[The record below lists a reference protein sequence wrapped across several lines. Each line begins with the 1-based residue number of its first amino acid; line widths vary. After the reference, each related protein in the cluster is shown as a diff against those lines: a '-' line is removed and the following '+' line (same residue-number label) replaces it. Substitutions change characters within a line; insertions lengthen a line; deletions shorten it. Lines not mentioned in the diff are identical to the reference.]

1 MTPLYVYALT
11 DSPVETWVEDGRRFE
26 SVPLEGIFALCER
39 RPASPPISEAELQRQ
54 HAIVMRIAETAPA
67 VLPARFGS
75 LVDETELVAIV
86 RQRAETFREA
96 LELVRGNAQMT
107 VRIAKRSPALPP
119 SQTLRRT
126 RRSLGGGGQGCPPA
140 AASGRAYL
148 EQRLKAVS
156 RAFPARIDA
165 SLEAVRRFV
174 LDERRKVSDAG
185 MVTVYQLVR
194 RGDVDGYKKRLV
206 RVPDMLVT
214 GPWPPFAF
222 VPELWSQRPERSKNE

>member
-11 DSPVETWVEDGRRFE
+11 DSPVETWVEDERRFE

-75 LVDETELVAIV
+75 LVDETELLAIV

-107 VRIAKRSPALPP
+107 VRIPLKKSSPIRTARRGPAKRSPAL
-119 SQTLRRT
+119 
-126 RRSLGGGGQGCPPA
+126 QGCPPA

-148 EQRLKAVS
+148 EQRLKDAS
-156 RAFPARIDA
+156 PALPARVEA
-165 SLEAVRRFV
+165 WLEAVRRFV
-174 LDERRKVSDAG
+174 LDERRKLSDAG
-185 MVTVYQLVR
+185 MVTVYQLVG
-194 RGDVDGYKKRLV
+194 RGDVDEYKKRLV
-206 RVPDMLVT
+206 RAPGMLVT

-222 VPELWSQRPERSKNE
+222 VPELWS

>member
-26 SVPLEGIFALCER
+26 SVPLEGLFALCER

-107 VRIAKRSPALPP
+107 VRIPLKKSSPHRAAKRSPAL
-119 SQTLRRT
+119 
-126 RRSLGGGGQGCPPA
+126 QGCPPSA
-140 AASGRAYL
+140 ESGRAYL
-148 EQRLKAVS
+148 EQRLKDAS
-156 RAFPARIDA
+156 PRAFPARIDA

-174 LDERRKVSDAG
+174 LDERRKESDAG

-194 RGDVDGYKKRLV
+194 RGDVDAYKKRLV
-206 RVPDMLVT
+206 RVPGMLVT